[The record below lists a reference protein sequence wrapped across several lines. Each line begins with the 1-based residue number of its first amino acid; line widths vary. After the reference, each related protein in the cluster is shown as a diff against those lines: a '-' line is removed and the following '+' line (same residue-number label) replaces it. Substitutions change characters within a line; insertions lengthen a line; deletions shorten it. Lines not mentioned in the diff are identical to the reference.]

1 MAHRSVWIV
10 LLGAFAVCQAANIL
24 FMSGVPS
31 PSHYIWLRPLM
42 NEMGKRGH
50 NVTVISA
57 DVEKKPP
64 PNLTYIHLENF
75 YSTMYNTSLRQK
87 FDFFAMANE
96 SPTTLLK
103 VFHELGLDLCE
114 AAIKSEGL
122 HSLLSYPQDFKFDL
136 FVSDYMIGPCVSS
149 MILHRFKGVPY
160 IPSAPCNAQ
169 STAASLIGS
178 FTYSGLIPNIVFDA
192 PESMSFVQ
200 RVKNLYYD
208 LYDVILHESFLV
220 PQSERIF
227 HKRYPNA
234 PSINSFSKNVK
245 VSFINVNPIIQYK
258 EPMMPNMIPVGGM
271 QIQPAKPLPADLLKV
286 VEGAKNGFIL
296 FSLGSNA
303 RSDLLGPE
311 RITNILTAMGRLPQY
326 QFLWKFESDEA
337 KLPMKVPKNVYIRAW
352 MPQNDLLAHP
362 NIKLFIT
369 HSGLLSTHEAIWNS
383 VPIIGFPVF
392 ADQFRNINYCV
403 DAGIGKRLSIHSFQ
417 ANELVTAVRE
427 MLGDNQY

>member
-1 MAHRSVWIV
+1 MAYRSVWIV
-10 LLGAFAVCQAANIL
+10 LLAAVAVCQAENIL

-64 PNLTYIHLENF
+64 ANLTYIHLENF
-75 YSTMYNTSLRQK
+75 YSTMYNTSMRQK
-87 FDFFAMANE
+87 MDFFAMAND
-96 SPTTLLK
+96 SPTKMLNL
-103 VFHELGLDLCE
+103 FDEFGLDLCE

-122 HSLLSYPQDFKFDL
+122 HSLLAYPQDFKFDL
-136 FVSDYMIGPCVSS
+136 FVSDYMIGPCISS
-149 MILHRFKGVPY
+149 IILHRFKGVPY
-160 IPSAPCNAQ
+160 IPSTPYNAP
-169 STAASLIGS
+169 STAAAVLGAFS
-178 FTYSGLIPNIVFDA
+178 YSGLVPNHVFDA

-208 LYDVILHESFLV
+208 LYEMTLHEIFLH
-220 PQSERIF
+220 PEADRIF
-227 HKRYPNA
+227 HKLYPSA
-234 PSINSFSKNVK
+234 PSTRTYYKNVK
-245 VSFINVNPIIQYK
+245 LSFINANPIIQYK

-311 RITNILTAMGRLPQY
+311 RITNILTAMGRLSQY

-383 VPIIGFPVF
+383 VPII
-392 ADQFRNINYCV
+392 
-403 DAGIGKRLSIHSFQ
+403 
-417 ANELVTAVRE
+417 
-427 MLGDNQY
+427 